1 MEPHGDAAGDCRRAG
16 EGSAVALTEGSP
28 SVALDVAELMSTL
41 HRHGIDF
48 TIIGGVAV
56 QVHGHRRTT
65 MDLDV
70 IPAPDH
76 ENLARLHAALVDL
89 EARPRDIPGAGTPTA
104 QQLAT
109 AAIAPP
115 LTTRHGELH
124 ILRDVPGAPAY
135 DDLRGR
141 ALIVELN
148 HIPVAIAGLDDLIAM
163 KRASGR
169 PADLRDIAV
178 LTALEAP

>member
-1 MEPHGDAAGDCRRAG
+1 MESHGDQARDRGGASEGGAIALSERAP
-16 EGSAVALTEGSP
+16 SA
-28 SVALDVAELMSTL
+28 ALDVAALMATL

-65 MDLDV
+65 KDLDL

-76 ENLARLHAALVDL
+76 DNLTRLSAALVEL
-89 EARPRDIPGAGTPTA
+89 EARPRDIPGAGPPTVE
-104 QQLAT
+104 QLAT
-109 AAIAPP
+109 AAIVPP

-124 ILRDVPGAPAY
+124 ILRDVPGAPSY
-135 DDLRGR
+135 EDLRAR
-141 ALIVELN
+141 ALIIELN
-148 HIPVAIAGLDDLIAM
+148 DIPVAIAGIDDVIAM

-178 LTALEAP
+178 LTALEER